1 MFGELSPYEVDVL
14 PFVRPFT
21 DALVATVEPTAVDRL
36 LDHGAGTGEVIDRL
50 RAAGMTA
57 PAVAVEPDAVMAQR
71 SRDNFPGQAG
81 VDVFEGRLQQYVEA
95 HPGETFGLVTSQL
108 VLTFVQDPLAEL

>member
-1 MFGELSPYEVDVL
+1 MTGALSPYEVDVL

-21 DALVATVEPTAVDRL
+21 DALVATVEPTTVGRL

-50 RAAGMTA
+50 RAAGTTA
-57 PAVAVEPDAVMAQR
+57 PAVAVEPDAGMVQR
-71 SRDNFPGQAG
+71 LRHNFAGQAD
-81 VDVFEGRLQQYVEA
+81 VEVFEGRLQQYVEA

-108 VLTFVQDPLAEL
+108 VLTFVQDPVAEL